1 MNDNDNVLCRPRR
14 EENGILTFK
23 EQFGAVHHLMS
34 GDRAGAGREKTYFR
48 SPKAINR
55 MNNSDNVR
63 IFRQLVKAQF
73 AIFEKQLS
81 LKSR

>member
-1 MNDNDNVLCRPRR
+1 MNDNDSVLCRPSR
-14 EENGILTFK
+14 EEKGILTFK
-23 EQFGAVHHLMS
+23 EQFGSVHHLMS
-34 GDRAGAGREKTYFR
+34 GDKSGAGREKTYFR

-63 IFRQLVKAQF
+63 IFRQVVKAHF

-81 LKSR
+81 LESR